1 MTTRQSATATTPP
14 RTPVGVVVLLTL
26 VLNGALPSNAVA
38 QAEPTASVDEL
49 LAAIERQESGSDGY
63 APQLGELYFSLGLA
77 LGQQNAVAEAL
88 QAFQTAMQIER
99 VNHGLNAIGQTPFL
113 FAVADS
119 HLQLGDRERATD
131 ALYAAYRLA
140 INHYGEMNAALLPT
154 LDKLLAWQLEAYH
167 NSATAKLGFKHLVDA
182 DKIAAHQLNVLL
194 ANSDSDSQHTAT
206 DHYRRVIEVNYT
218 IAEHLREHGL
228 PSDNGFSISTG
239 LAVERTP
246 STHSQAS
253 YRNGKTAL
261 EQIVLGIE
269 RSADS
274 DPQQL
279 AEAVATLGDWY
290 LVFAQQRSAE
300 QAYRLAYELTT
311 VEDDESEESEE
322 RDDSDQS
329 ANPDRSDNTDTPEV
343 EASTTFSALGEQLF
357 ALPRA
362 IQFGRTPSDWVVQTA
377 NAEVDDKGRVI
388 AVEWPAEALTWSAQ
402 QQREALKLVNEIR
415 YRPSIGADGS
425 RSSSGPIA
433 VVMVPELVALLSAAA
448 PAQPSTRK
456 GATDAATSESSESSD
471 AS

>member
-14 RTPVGVVVLLTL
+14 RTPVGVVALLTL
-26 VLNGALPSNAVA
+26 VLNGALPSNAAA
-38 QAEPTASVDEL
+38 QAEPTASVDGL

-77 LGQQNAVAEAL
+77 LNQQNAVAEAL

-99 VNHGLNAIGQTPFL
+99 VNYGLNAIGQTPFL

-154 LDKLLAWQLEAYH
+154 LDKLLAWQLAAYH
-167 NSATAKLGFKHLVDA
+167 NSTTAKLGFKHLVDA

-194 ANSDSDSQHTAT
+194 ANSDSDSQHIAT

-239 LAVERTP
+239 VAVERIP

-269 RSADS
+269 RSATS

-300 QAYRLAYELTT
+300 QTYRLAYELTAA
-311 VEDDESEESEE
+311 EDNESEEH
-322 RDDSDQS
+322 DDSDQS
-329 ANPDRSDNTDTPEV
+329 ANLDRSDNTNSPEAEV
-343 EASTTFSALGEQLF
+343 SATVSALGEQLF

-377 NAEVDDKGRVI
+377 NAEVDDKGRVT

-402 QQREALKLVNEIR
+402 QQREALKLVNAIR

-425 RSSSGPIA
+425 RSSSGPIDM
-433 VVMVPELVALLSAAA
+433 VMVPELVALLSAAA
-448 PAQPSTRK
+448 PAEPSNRK
-456 GATDAATSESSESSD
+456 EATDAATSESSESSD